1 MAAMTMTMLLFAPGV
16 SAGAVPLTV
25 KTTTK
30 TA

>member
-1 MAAMTMTMLLFAPGV
+1 MAAKTMTTLLVAPGV
-16 SAGAVPLTV
+16 SAGAVPFKV